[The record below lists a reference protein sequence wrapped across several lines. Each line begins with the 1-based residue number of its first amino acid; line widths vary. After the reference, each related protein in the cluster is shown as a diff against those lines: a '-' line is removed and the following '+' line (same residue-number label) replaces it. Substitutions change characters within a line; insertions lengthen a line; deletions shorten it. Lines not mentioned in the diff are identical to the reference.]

1 MSDML
6 QLVVIS
12 NQDVLSNKSDKPK
25 LIGQR
30 MAVLESAPLSRVP
43 STENLA

>member
-25 LIGQR
+25 LIGPYY
-30 MAVLESAPLSRVP
+30 LK
-43 STENLA
+43 